1 MRPHPALLREPDLTP
16 ALAAAAGGAAAFALA
31 FAGSAVAAWCGPLDR
46 PGARTSHDAPT
57 VTSGGVAVVLAAC
70 AGLAVAAWAG
80 GGALGSAR
88 GPVLV
93 LAWAT
98 MLGLVGALDD
108 LGDHPALLKLAAMAL
123 AAAGLVW
130 GASTPEL
137 HALVSTSSG
146 AALLWTTALLAA
158 AGWLLL
164 AVNAVNFMDGA
175 DGLVAG
181 ALAAAFAAL
190 AWTAAAGGQAAAA
203 AAAAAACA
211 ACAGFLPWNL
221 GGRLFQGDAGALF
234 AGFAFAGLHL
244 TALPSAGAL
253 FGPLALAPLLTDVLL
268 TLLRRARRGAPLMT
282 AHREHLYQRWLQATG
297 RPHAALAWRA
307 WTLVAA
313 CALWAA
319 LLARAPAWAEGAG
332 AAGAFLLLAGGWTAL
347 SARVDARLADRA

>member
-16 ALAAAAGGAAAFALA
+16 PLAAAAGVAAAFMLA
-31 FAGSAVAAWCGPLDR
+31 FAGSAVIAWCGPLDR

-70 AGLAVAAWAG
+70 AGLAVAAWMGSAG
-80 GGALGSAR
+80 LGSAR

-93 LAWAT
+93 FAWAAA
-98 MLGLVGALDD
+98 LGLLGALDD
-108 LGDHPALLKLAAMAL
+108 LGDHSAWLKLAGMGL

-137 HALVSTSSG
+137 HALVHG
-146 AALLWTTALLAA
+146 ASASALFWTGVLAA
-158 AGWLLL
+158 AVAWLLL

-181 ALAAAFAAL
+181 ALAVAFAAL
-190 AWTAAAGGQAAAA
+190 AWTTAAGGQGPVA

-244 TALPSAGAL
+244 VALPSTGVL
-253 FGPLALAPLLTDVLL
+253 FGPLAIAPLLVDVLL
-268 TLLRRARRGAPLMT
+268 TLLRRGRRRAPLMQ

-297 RPHAALAWRA
+297 RSHIALAWRMWA
-307 WTLVAA
+307 LTAA
-313 CALWAA
+313 CAAWAA
-319 LLARAPAWAEGAG
+319 LLARAPGWAQVAG
-332 AAGAFLLLAGGWTAL
+332 AAGAMTLLGAGWMRL
-347 SARVDARLADRA
+347 SARLDERLATSQ